1 MRVVLSKAGYLK
13 WFSYLKTSYLVVP
26 HSALSPANTEQ
37 ERNVIRNMH
46 SAQANSC
53 SSTRAQ

>member
-26 HSALSPANTEQ
+26 HSALSPANTE
-37 ERNVIRNMH
+37 ERNVIKNMRACY
-46 SAQANSC
+46 AQCAG
-53 SSTRAQ
+53 